1 MDEESLGVGATLTRR
16 TFMSVI
22 ALGGAALVAPA
33 CALVAQ
39 AERAGG
45 RHIPVVSFHMDQPY
59 LDLTGTAIPY
69 DPPPGLRSGDAAAR
83 LSEEVFRG
91 MLL

>member
-1 MDEESLGVGATLTRR
+1 MDEKSLRVAATLTRR
-16 TFMSVI
+16 TFMGAI

-33 CALVAQ
+33 GALLAQ

-45 RHIPVVSFHMDQPY
+45 RGSPVVSFHMDQPY
-59 LDLTGTAIPY
+59 LDMTGTAIPY
-69 DPPPGLRSGDAAAR
+69 YPPPGVRSGDAAAR
-83 LSEEVFRG
+83 LSEEVFRS